1 MNNFI
6 KKKFDESPYSSIK
19 HSSYF
24 HAYEKLFSKYVNKKI
39 IFVEVGILNGGSLFM
54 WREYFGK
61 EARIIGIDNNPKAKI
76 WEDHGFEIF
85 IGDQA
90 NPEFW
95 NYFKKKIGMVDVLL
109 DDGGHTD
116 LQQATTLFEFID
128 NINDGGVL
136 VVEDVHTSYLK
147 EFGNPSKLSFVNLTF
162 NLINKLNF
170 RSGALKDFNPTCLIL
185 PVSEI
190 RYFESIIAFEVDRKN
205 SSISYPVENNGKTLD
220 IKDFRHKDTERENID
235 KIYRKFRF
243 IQNIPVLGNI
253 LKKIMTK
260 FFRLPL
266 YKYALKKDKKRIKK
280 YYNDKS

>member
-61 EARIIGIDNNPKAKI
+61 DARIIGIDNNPEAKM

-95 NYFKKKIGMVDVLL
+95 GNFKKKIGMVDVLL

-147 EFGNPSKLSFVNLTF
+147 EFENPSKLSFINLTF

-170 RSGALKDFNPTCLIL
+170 RSGVLKKYNSTSLRL

-190 RYFESIIAFEVDRKN
+190 RYFESIVAFEVDRKN
-205 SSISYPVENNGKTLD
+205 SSISYPIKNDGKTLN

-235 KIYRKFRF
+235 KVYRKFRF
-243 IQNIPVLGNI
+243 IQNIPIVGNI

-260 FFRLPL
+260 FLRLPL

-280 YYNDKS
+280 YYKW

>member
-6 KKKFDESPYSSIK
+6 KNKFDESPYSSDK

-61 EARIIGIDNNPKAKI
+61 DARIIGIDNNPEAKI

-147 EFGNPSKLSFVNLTF
+147 EFGNPSKLSFINLTF

-170 RSGALKDFNPTCLIL
+170 RSGVLKKYNSTSLRL

-190 RYFESIIAFEVDRKN
+190 RYFESIVAFEVDRKN
-205 SSISYPVENNGKTLD
+205 SSISYPIKNDGKTLY

-235 KIYRKFRF
+235 KVYRKFRF
-243 IQNIPVLGNI
+243 IQNIPILGNI

-260 FFRLPL
+260 FLRLPL

-280 YYNDKS
+280 YYKW

>member
-6 KKKFDESPYSSIK
+6 RKKFDESVYSSIK

-39 IFVEVGILNGGSLFM
+39 TFVEVGVLNGGSLFM

-76 WEDHGFEIF
+76 WEDHGFEIV

-90 NPEFW
+90 SPDFW

-116 LQQATTLFEFID
+116 LQQATTLFEFIN

-147 EFGNPSKLSFVNLTF
+147 EFGNPSKLSFINLTF

-170 RSGALKDFNPTCLIL
+170 RSGALKDFNSTCLSL
-185 PVSEI
+185 PVSEV
-190 RYFESIIAFEVDRKN
+190 RYFESIVAFEVDRKN
-205 SSISYPVENNGKTLD
+205 SSISYPVKNNGKTLN
-220 IKDFRHKDTERENID
+220 IKDFRHKNTERENID
-235 KIYRKFRF
+235 STYRKFRF
-243 IQNIPVLGNI
+243 IQSIPILGVI
-253 LKKIMTK
+253 LKIIMTK
-260 FFRLPL
+260 FLRLPL
-266 YKYALKKDKKRIKK
+266 YNYALKKDKKKIKK
-280 YYNDKS
+280 YY

>member
-6 KKKFDESPYSSIK
+6 KNKFDESPYSSDK

-61 EARIIGIDNNPKAKI
+61 DARIIGIDNNPEAKI

-95 NYFKKKIGMVDVLL
+95 GNFKKKIGMVDVLL

-147 EFGNPSKLSFVNLTF
+147 EFGNPSKLSFINLTF

-170 RSGALKDFNPTCLIL
+170 RSGVLKKYNSTSLRL

-190 RYFESIIAFEVDRKN
+190 RYFESIVAFEVDRKN
-205 SSISYPVENNGKTLD
+205 SSISYPIKNDGKTLY

-235 KIYRKFRF
+235 KVYRKFRF
-243 IQNIPVLGNI
+243 IQNIPIVGNI

-260 FFRLPL
+260 FLRLPL

-280 YYNDKS
+280 YYKW

>member
-6 KKKFDESPYSSIK
+6 KNKFDESPYSSDK

-61 EARIIGIDNNPKAKI
+61 DARIIGIDNNPEAKI

-95 NYFKKKIGMVDVLL
+95 GNFKKKIGMVDVLL

-147 EFGNPSKLSFVNLTF
+147 EFGNPSKLSFINLTF

-170 RSGALKDFNPTCLIL
+170 RSGVLKKYNSTSLRL

-190 RYFESIIAFEVDRKN
+190 RYFESIVAFEVDRKN
-205 SSISYPVENNGKTLD
+205 SSISYPIKNDGKTLN

-235 KIYRKFRF
+235 KVYRKFRF
-243 IQNIPVLGNI
+243 IQNIPIVGNI

-260 FFRLPL
+260 FLRLPL

-280 YYNDKS
+280 YYKW

>member
-6 KKKFDESPYSSIK
+6 KNKFDESPYSSDK

-61 EARIIGIDNNPKAKI
+61 DARIIGIDNNPEAKM

-95 NYFKKKIGMVDVLL
+95 GNFKKKIGMVDVLL

-147 EFGNPSKLSFVNLTF
+147 EFGNPSKLSFINLTF

-170 RSGALKDFNPTCLIL
+170 RSGVLKKYNSTSLRL

-190 RYFESIIAFEVDRKN
+190 RYFESIVAFEVDRKN
-205 SSISYPVENNGKTLD
+205 SSISYPIKNDGKTLN

-235 KIYRKFRF
+235 KVYRKFRF
-243 IQNIPVLGNI
+243 IQNIPIVGNI

-260 FFRLPL
+260 FLRLPL

-280 YYNDKS
+280 YYKW

>member
-6 KKKFDESPYSSIK
+6 KNKFDESPYSSDK

-61 EARIIGIDNNPKAKI
+61 DARIIGIDNNPEAKM

-95 NYFKKKIGMVDVLL
+95 GNFKKKIGMVDVLL

-147 EFGNPSKLSFVNLTF
+147 EFGNPSKLSFINLTF

-170 RSGALKDFNPTCLIL
+170 RSGVLKKYNSTSLRL

-190 RYFESIIAFEVDRKN
+190 RYFESIVAFEVDRKN
-205 SSISYPVENNGKTLD
+205 SSISYPIKNDGKTLN

-235 KIYRKFRF
+235 KVYRKFRF
-243 IQNIPVLGNI
+243 IQNIPILGNI

-260 FFRLPL
+260 FLRLPL

-280 YYNDKS
+280 YYKW

>member
-6 KKKFDESPYSSIK
+6 RKKFDESAYSSTK

-39 IFVEVGILNGGSLFM
+39 TFVEVGILNGGSLFM

-95 NYFKKKIGMVDVLL
+95 NYFKKKIGTVDVLL

-170 RSGALKDFNPTCLIL
+170 RSGALKDFNPTCLNL

-190 RYFESIIAFEVDRKN
+190 RYFESIIAFAVDRKN
-205 SSISYPVENNGKTLD
+205 SSISYPIKNGGKTLN

-235 KIYRKFRF
+235 KVYRKFRF

-260 FFRLPL
+260 FLRLPL
-266 YKYALKKDKKRIKK
+266 YKYSLIKDKKKIKK
-280 YYNDKS
+280 YYNGKS

>member
-6 KKKFDESPYSSIK
+6 KNKFDESPYSSDK

-61 EARIIGIDNNPKAKI
+61 DARIIGIDNNPEAKM

-95 NYFKKKIGMVDVLL
+95 GNFKKKIGMVDVLL

-147 EFGNPSKLSFVNLTF
+147 EFGNPSKLSFINLTF

-170 RSGALKDFNPTCLIL
+170 RSGVLKKYNSTSLRL

-190 RYFESIIAFEVDRKN
+190 RYFESIVAFEVDRKN
-205 SSISYPVENNGKTLD
+205 SSISYTIKNDGKTLN

-235 KIYRKFRF
+235 KVYRKFRF
-243 IQNIPVLGNI
+243 IQNIPIVGNI

-260 FFRLPL
+260 FLRLPL

-280 YYNDKS
+280 YYKW